1 VTRRS
6 RASEGYTAGATAA
19 ARRELTCSVGGK
31 QRQVRRRGEGRRTRT
46 DGRPPVVVTGS
57 AAEGR
62 VGGPTAVEESST
74 GGDLVGDSPAHD
86 EGSTEGGL
94 VGDPPAL
101 DECCTKGGLVGDAPV
116 REEGSTGGD
125 LVGDPPAHDE
135 GSTEGGL
142 VGDLPAL
149 DECCTKGGLVGDPP
163 VFAEGST
170 DRGSCAR
177 LAAQTAVRQV
187 RGAGRHAR
195 RRAVHVRVCRQ
206 GRRGPHQVGGGQGGE
221 DRDGG
226 LAEQAGRN
234 PNAAD
239 RHAGPME
246 GGQSG
251 GGMGRSAAA

>member
-1 VTRRS
+1 M
-6 RASEGYTAGATAA
+6 
-19 ARRELTCSVGGK
+19 GGT
-31 QRQVRRRGEGRRTRT
+31 QGRVRHRGEGRRTRT
-46 DGRPPVVVTGS
+46 DGRPPVAVTGT

-74 GGDLVGDSPAHD
+74 GGDLAGDPPAHD

-94 VGDPPAL
+94 VGDPPA
-101 DECCTKGGLVGDAPV
+101 

-135 GSTEGGL
+135 GSTEKGL
-142 VGDLPAL
+142 VGDTPVLA
-149 DECCTKGGLVGDPP
+149 EGSTEGGLAGDPP
-163 VFAEGST
+163 VLAEGST
-170 DRGSCAR
+170 DGGSCAR

-187 RGAGRHAR
+187 RGAGCHAR
-195 RRAVHVRVCRQ
+195 RRAVNVRVGRQ

-226 LAEQAGRN
+226 LVEEAGRN

-251 GGMGRSAAA
+251 GGVGRSAAA